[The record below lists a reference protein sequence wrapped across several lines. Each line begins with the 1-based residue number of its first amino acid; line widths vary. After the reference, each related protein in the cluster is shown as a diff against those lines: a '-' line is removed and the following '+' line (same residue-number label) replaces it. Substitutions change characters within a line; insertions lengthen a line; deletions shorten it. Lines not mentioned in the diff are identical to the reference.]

1 MPLPKYQEKDL
12 IVAIGKIKIYHKK
25 SCSMFYKEMHLKT
38 QQLDLKVGDTSS
50 LVERYVY
57 CVAKTGKNEIFAYYL
72 FRKMQKSKQ
81 CDIEFVISP
90 IQNI

>member
-1 MPLPKYQEKDL
+1 M
-12 IVAIGKIKIYHKK
+12 
-25 SCSMFYKEMHLKT
+25 CNKEMHLKT

-57 CVAKTGKNEIFAYYL
+57 CVAKSRKNEIFAYYL